1 MDKKLNGKI
10 AIITGGARG
19 LGRGIAKSL
28 LLSGAKVVI
37 FDSNKENGI
46 QSESELNKK
55 FKDCVTFFHGDVSSK
70 KDNAKAVK
78 LAIDA
83 YGKLDIIC
91 ANAGIFPLTWIKDI
105 SEKEWDDVMNINLK
119 GPFFLLQSSLN
130 HFMQN
135 KYGKVIFTS
144 SITGTAVSASGHAHY
159 AATKSG
165 LIGLVKTAAVE
176 LSQYN
181 INVNAIIP
189 GNIMSEGMKYERGKE
204 FIKSQARSIPM
215 GRLAETEE
223 IGKVVSFLASDD
235 SSYITGQG
243 IVIDGGQT
251 APENQDEVFHPKN

>member
-1 MDKKLNGKI
+1 MEKKLNEKV
-10 AIITGGARG
+10 AIVTGGARG
-19 LGRGIAKSL
+19 LGKGIVKSL
-28 LLSGAKVVI
+28 LSSGSKVI
-37 FDSNKENGI
+37 LFDSNKENGL
-46 QSESELNKK
+46 QSESELNNQYKN
-55 FKDCVTFFHGDVSSK
+55 CVTFFHGDVSSRE
-70 KDNAKAVK
+70 DNAKAVK
-78 LAIDA
+78 LAIDT
-83 YGKLDIIC
+83 YGNLDIIC

-105 SEKEWDDVMNINLK
+105 SEKEWDNVMNVNLK
-119 GPFFLLQSSLN
+119 GPFFLLQCSLD
-130 HFMQN
+130 HFMKK

-181 INVNAIIP
+181 ININAIVP
-189 GNIMSEGMKYERGKE
+189 GNIMSEGMKYERGEE

>member
-1 MDKKLNGKI
+1 M
-10 AIITGGARG
+10 
-19 LGRGIAKSL
+19 
-28 LLSGAKVVI
+28 
-37 FDSNKENGI
+37 
-46 QSESELNKK
+46 
-55 FKDCVTFFHGDVSSK
+55 FFFFEGDVSLK
-70 KDNAKAVK
+70 KDNEKAVE
-78 LAIDA
+78 LAVNT
-83 YGKLDIIC
+83 YGKLDIVC

-105 SEKEWDDVMNINLK
+105 SEKEWDQVMNVNLK
-119 GPFFLLQSSLN
+119 GPFLLLQSSLN
-130 HFMQN
+130 HFMKN

-165 LIGLVKTAAVE
+165 LMGLVKTAAVE
-176 LSQYN
+176 LSQHN

-189 GNIMSEGMKYERGKE
+189 GNIMSEGMKFERGDE
-204 FIKSQARSIPM
+204 YIKSQSKSIPM

-243 IVIDGGQT
+243 IIIDGGQT